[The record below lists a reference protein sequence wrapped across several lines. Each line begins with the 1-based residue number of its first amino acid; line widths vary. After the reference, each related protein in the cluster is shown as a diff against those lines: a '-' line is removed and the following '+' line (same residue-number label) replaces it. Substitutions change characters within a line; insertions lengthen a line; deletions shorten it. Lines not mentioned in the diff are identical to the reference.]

1 MINDDLITQR
11 RNFCVRNIVRDFL
24 LAFKFFRE
32 LKLKYKDS
40 GIGSVDFDVLITEDK
55 TQGLLKRIIES
66 CSLIWGKKNHHNDDA
81 FYFVT
86 IINLIYY
93 DTCKLR
99 ELCEFIEYHDNLFNK
114 LNIKAKGPF
123 FKYHE
128 FIDTIFLE
136 LRDGFYK
143 VDNFFKEASNH
154 LKTLIVKEKQ
164 NSLLV
169 RFLLIEGRNLL
180 KDVWCQY
187 GEVDELLSTLFPEG
201 LDQAYCFA
209 AEDYFEGSW
218 FDKAKDAYLNALR
231 INPKCEQAI
240 DGLRLLDKRLNELA
254 HIQEKEKERFLFQ

>member
-11 RNFCVRNIVRDFL
+11 RNFYIRNIIRDFL
-24 LAFKFFRE
+24 LAFKIFRE
-32 LKLKYKDS
+32 LRFKYKDS
-40 GIGSVDFDVLITEDK
+40 GIESIDFDLLITDDK
-55 TQGLLKRIIES
+55 TQGLLKKIKQS
-66 CSLIWGKKNHHNDDA
+66 CSLIWKENSHDDDS
-81 FYFVT
+81 FYFIT

-93 DTCKLR
+93 ETCKLR
-99 ELCEFIEYHDNLFNK
+99 ELCKFIEYHDKLFNNPHITTK
-114 LNIKAKGPF
+114 EVF

-128 FIDTIFLE
+128 FIDTVFLE
-136 LRDGFYK
+136 IRDGFYK

-154 LKTLIVKEKQ
+154 LKTLIVKERR

-180 KDVWCQY
+180 EDVWCQC
-187 GEVDELLSTLFPEG
+187 GEVEELLSTLFPEG

-231 INPKCEQAI
+231 INPDCEQAI

-254 HIQEKEKERFLFQ
+254 HIQEKEKERFLFQQ